1 MNSSQA
7 TQLTAT
13 RVVIGFHGTSVD
25 SNLAS
30 RLEEGRLGGVIWFAR
45 NVESVEQIVSVN
57 EELIGRTQKNPIFI
71 SVDQEGGPVARF
83 RDGFT
88 QFPAMGTLGAIDDIS
103 LTERVATVMGKELFA
118 VGINLNFAPVV
129 DVNTN
134 PDNPVIG
141 ARAFGSDP
149 SLVSRHAEVFV
160 KALQATGVM
169 ASAKH
174 FPGHGD
180 TDTDSHEVL
189 PSVNHNPERMEQ
201 VELFPFAQ
209 MAACGVATI
218 MTAHVMYPALDQ
230 DLPATLSRSLL
241 QGVLREKLC
250 FSGVCVSDDLEM
262 KAITQGWGVP
272 QAAVLSVAAGA
283 DLVLVCH
290 TEDAQFQ
297 AQEALAKALVDR
309 AIDESLFLKGEKR
322 LANLKSAYL
331 SRSQYQVPNL
341 KRVREFV
348 GSPEHMAVGQ
358 EVTQRAEAVAYR
370 ENGDG
375 GGAGTSGDTSLT

>member
-1 MNSSQA
+1 MNASQA
-7 TQLTAT
+7 EKLAAK
-13 RVVIGFHGTSVD
+13 RIVVGFHGTGVD
-25 SNLAS
+25 SNLS
-30 RLEEGRLGGVIWFAR
+30 GRLEKGRLGGVIWFAR

-57 EELIGRTQKNPIFI
+57 EELIGRTLKDPILI

-88 QFPAMGTLGAIDDIS
+88 LFPAMGALGAIDDVS
-103 LTERVATVMGKELFA
+103 LTERVATVMGKELFL

-134 PDNPVIG
+134 PANPVIG

-149 SLVSRHAEVFV
+149 TLVGKHAEVFV

-180 TDTDSHEVL
+180 TDTDSHEGL
-189 PSVNHNPERMEQ
+189 PSVNHNPERMEA
-201 VELFPFAQ
+201 VEWFPFAQ

-218 MTAHVMYPALDQ
+218 MTAHVLYPALDR
-230 DLPATLSRSLL
+230 DLPATLSRPLL
-241 QGVLREKLC
+241 EGILREKLG
-250 FSGVCVSDDLEM
+250 FSGVCVTDDLEM

-272 QAAVLSVAAGA
+272 QAAVLSIAAGA

-290 TEDAQFQ
+290 SEEAQFQ
-297 AQEALAKALVDR
+297 VQEALARGLVDR
-309 AIDESLFLKGEKR
+309 IIEESGFLQGEER
-322 LANLKSAYL
+322 LARLKSAYL
-331 SRSQYQVPNL
+331 SSSQYRVPNL
-341 KRVREFV
+341 KTVRQFV
-348 GSPEHMAVGQ
+348 GSPEHRAVGQ
-358 EVTQRAEAVAYR
+358 EVTRRAEAVAYR

-375 GGAGTSGDTSLT
+375 GGAGTSGEPSLT